1 MRLTSE
7 QQQIVQIAVR
17 EHAGPSARVT
27 LFGSRVDD
35 HARGGDIDLLVEC
48 TVPVERPAWL
58 AATLAARIERA
69 LGGRKV
75 DVLLHAPNLT
85 TLPIHRV
92 ARETG
97 VAL

>member
-1 MRLTSE
+1 MRLTPK
-7 QQQIVQIAVR
+7 QRQIIQLAVR
-17 EHAGPSARVT
+17 EHAGPAARVI
-27 LFGSRVDD
+27 LFGSRTDD
-35 HARGGDIDLLVEC
+35 QARGGDIDLLVESAL
-48 TVPVERPAWL
+48 PVERPAWL

-75 DVLLHAPNLT
+75 DVLLQAPNLT

-92 ARETG
+92 ARQTG